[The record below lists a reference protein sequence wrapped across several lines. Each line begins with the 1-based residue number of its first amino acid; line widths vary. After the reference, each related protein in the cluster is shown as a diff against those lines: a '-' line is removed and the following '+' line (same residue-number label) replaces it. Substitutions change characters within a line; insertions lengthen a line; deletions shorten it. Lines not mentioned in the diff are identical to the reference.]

1 MGVSPRR
8 GRSRRWL
15 LAVVVMLGA
24 GLIAAATAQA
34 APVLVLRADGR
45 AVRAADPFLAAGL
58 PTPAPASTGAGRS
71 ALSRAA
77 RSSYAGSAARAASDR
92 TVRSELARMERSGTI
107 STADYRRYLAGF
119 NAALAAVA
127 RLHGVR
133 ATELEAVIENLHAMA
148 AGGWLNP
155 SRLPA
160 LFLTL
165 DRNRR
170 WWTTGPLLSS
180 GQRVQ
185 FVGSQLVWEYY
196 PGQGI
201 ELQELGSFGQIDW
214 MYEAGPRY
222 WPRLRSLLAELIPLG
237 ARRGGALVWE
247 YYFSFD
253 GGSPPWT
260 SAMSQGTALQA
271 LTQAYEAF
279 HDRHYLA
286 LARQALPVF
295 AQAPPLGVGV
305 PAPHGRRY
313 LLYSFAPGA
322 AVINGFLQSLIGLY
336 DYAKVSRDPRAE
348 RLFRLGDAEARAELP
363 RYDTGAW
370 SLYQPGVQDTLDYH
384 ELVTGFLADLCA
396 RTHAAAYCTTAAR
409 FRSYLKTPAALR
421 LLTGRLRSGQPADL
435 GFWVSK
441 PARVGVTVLRGAH
454 TDFLTSADFTAGDGS
469 FAMPP
474 LTAIGRYTVR
484 LDATDLAGNY
494 SQVSRAIQVTR

>member
-1 MGVSPRR
+1 M
-8 GRSRRWL
+8 RWL
-15 LAVVVMLGA
+15 FAVAATLCGA
-24 GLIAAATAQA
+24 LAAAASAQA
-34 APVLVLRADGR
+34 APVLVLHADGH
-45 AVRAADPFLAAGL
+45 AVRVDDRFLPALL
-58 PTPAPASTGAGRS
+58 PTPGPAGAGAGPAR
-71 ALSRAA
+71 RARGEHA
-77 RSSYAGSAARAASDR
+77 VHLGGAAAGAGAR
-92 TVRSELARMERSGTI
+92 TVRTELARMERSGAI
-107 STADYRRYLAGF
+107 SAADYRRDLADF
-119 NAALAAVA
+119 NGALAAAA
-127 RLHGVR
+127 RLRGVR
-133 ATELEAVIENLHAMA
+133 AAELEAVIENLHAMA
-148 AGGWLNP
+148 AGGWLSP

-170 WWTTGPLLSS
+170 WWTAGPLLSA

-185 FVGSQLVWEYY
+185 FAGSQLVWEYY

-247 YYFSFD
+247 YYFGFD
-253 GGSPPWT
+253 GGTPPWT

-271 LTQAYEAF
+271 LTQAFEAF
-279 HDRHYLA
+279 HDARYLA
-286 LARQALPVF
+286 LARQALGIF
-295 AQAPPLGVGV
+295 AQGPPLGVGV

-348 RLFRLGDAEARAELP
+348 RLFRPGDAEARAELP

-396 RTHAAAYCTTAAR
+396 RTHASVYCTTAAR
-409 FRSYLKTPAALR
+409 FRSYLTAPAVLR
-421 LLTGRLRSGQPADL
+421 LLTDRLRSGQSADL

-441 PARVGVTVLRGAH
+441 PARVGVTVLRGTH
-454 TDFLTSADFTAGDGS
+454 TVFLTSADFTAGDGS
-469 FAMPP
+469 FALPALGP
-474 LTAIGRYTVR
+474 TGRYTAR

-494 SQVSRAIQVTR
+494 SQLTRAIQVTR